1 MTSGNERLW
10 AKYIWFFLL
19 AALLPCLA
27 AGQTAPTSK
36 PVGTGSPSVSDPQTS
51 VAPDPVVLKIGAT
64 QITRSEMEALFG
76 ELPAPST
83 KGELS
88 PEGRT
93 HLAEL
98 YVRIVLLSQQAVND
112 HLDTSPAMRH
122 RLEMQRARLLA
133 QVEYDKMRGAAEV
146 AAEEIAQYYADHHL
160 EYDTVQV
167 REFLVRKRAKDSA
180 GSESGLSPE
189 DASAKAES
197 IRKALAAGDSAEKVS
212 EDLGSSDVLLIDAK
226 PRTLKRNEMVPAL
239 EQASFAA
246 KDGGVAGPVDT
257 PDALLVVLVLKHG
270 HIEEPEAATE
280 IAQRL
285 RTQKL
290 EAEVKDLEKKAG
302 VWMSDTYFKKDQGVT
317 PTSVS
322 QPPAPSPKP

>member
-1 MTSGNERLW
+1 MTSSNERVW
-10 AKYIWFFLL
+10 AKYLGLVLL
-19 AALLPCLA
+19 AGFIPSTTT
-27 AGQTAPTSK
+27 GQSAPPSK
-36 PVGTGSPSVSDPQTS
+36 PAGSGSSSVSNTQAPATS
-51 VAPDPVVLKIGAT
+51 DPVVLKIGKT
-64 QITRSEMEALFG
+64 QITRSEMEALFA

-88 PEGRT
+88 PEGRA

-98 YVRIVLLSQQAVND
+98 YVRIVLLSQQAAND
-112 HLDTSPAMRH
+112 HLDSSPAMRH

-133 QVEYDKMRGAAEV
+133 QAEYDKMRGAAEV
-146 AAEEIAQYYADHHL
+146 GPQEIAQYYADHHL

-167 REFLVRKRAKDSA
+167 REFLVRKRVKDSENA
-180 GSESGLSPE
+180 DSGLSAE
-189 DASAKAES
+189 EAGAKAES
-197 IRKALAAGDSAEKVS
+197 IRKALAGGDSPEKVS

-270 HIEEPEAATE
+270 HIEESEAATE
-280 IAQRL
+280 IGQRL

-290 EAEVKDLEKKAG
+290 EAELKELEKKAG
-302 VWMSDTYFKKDQGVT
+302 VWMSDGYFKKDQGST
-317 PTSVS
+317 PASAS